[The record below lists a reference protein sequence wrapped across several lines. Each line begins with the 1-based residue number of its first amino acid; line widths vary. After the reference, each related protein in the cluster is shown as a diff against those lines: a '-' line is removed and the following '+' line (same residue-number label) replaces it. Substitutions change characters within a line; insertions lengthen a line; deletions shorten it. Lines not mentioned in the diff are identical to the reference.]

1 MNCVAALM
9 FCEKQSRI
17 FACSAVLPHHID
29 TEIRQLAQPERR
41 RILDYRFRKLA
52 LLMARFRIFAAA
64 LQFPRLLYVAV
75 AMLVFVSTSAAA
87 QSNTPFP
94 QATELQHGPPLTNQ
108 EYVALLYQLP
118 KHPEER
124 DRLIDEIRKRGI
136 AFALTPGLL
145 SLTATKSGNDTL
157 LRHTLEEANR
167 RRLNPAAAARP
178 SAAEAI
184 ELLERTRKATLGA
197 VQQMPDYLVK
207 QQISRSRAIGTTN
220 NWNVYDR
227 LSIAVSYRQNVGE
240 QYKLL
245 SVNGMPPSVDEQE
258 GSRYGERIGGTTS
271 TGEYVSMLT
280 QLFEPATQ
288 AQFEAVDTDT
298 LRTRRTVVYEYSVKR
313 ELSQQTL
320 EFQAGIDATPV
331 KTVVGYRGRIWV
343 DRDDNRVLRLE
354 TISVEIPPDFP
365 ITAAR
370 SVIDYE
376 WVTIND
382 VSHLLP
388 SRAIIELTSRLGAR
402 TEQTR
407 NDILFRGYRK
417 FGTEVK
423 ITDIDETDFPADAPE
438 EEPKKPETRPVLKP
452 APVKKP

>member
-1 MNCVAALM
+1 M
-9 FCEKQSRI
+9 Q
-17 FACSAVLPHHID
+17 H
-29 TEIRQLAQPERR
+29 
-41 RILDYRFRKLA
+41 
-52 LLMARFRIFAAA
+52 FRIFPFASSWSRFLGAAV
-64 LQFPRLLYVAV
+64 LLVAIC
-75 AMLVFVSTSAAA
+75 SAFASA
-87 QSNTPFP
+87 QNSTPFP
-94 QATELQHGPPLTNQ
+94 QPTELQQGPPLTNQ

-124 DRLIDEIRKRGI
+124 DRLIDQIRKRGI
-136 AFALTPGLL
+136 GFPVTSGIL
-145 SLTATKSGNDTL
+145 SLTATKSGNDSL

-167 RRLNPAAAARP
+167 RRINPALAARP
-178 SAAEAI
+178 SFAEAAE
-184 ELLERTRKATLGA
+184 LLDRTRKATLGA
-197 VQQMPDYLVK
+197 AQQMPDYLVK
-207 QQISRSRAIGTTN
+207 QQIARSRAIGTTS

-245 SVNGMPPSVDEQE
+245 SVNGMPPNVDEQE
-258 GSRYGERIGGTTS
+258 GSNYGEKIGGTTS
-271 TGEYVSMLT
+271 SGEYVSMLV

-288 AQFEAVDTDT
+288 AEFEAVDTDT
-298 LRTRRTVVYEYSVKR
+298 LRGRRTVVYEYSVKR
-313 ELSQQTL
+313 ELSKQTL
-320 EFQAGIDATPV
+320 QFQAGIDASPV
-331 KTVVGYRGRIWV
+331 GTIVGYRGRIWV
-343 DRDDNRVLRLE
+343 DREDNRVLRLE

-376 WVTIND
+376 WVAINE

-388 SRAIIELTSRLGAR
+388 SRALIELTSRLGSR

-423 ITDIDETDFPADAPE
+423 ITDIDETDFPADPPE
-438 EEPKKPETRPVLKP
+438 EEPKKAETAPVLKP
-452 APVKKP
+452 APPKKP

>member
-1 MNCVAALM
+1 
-9 FCEKQSRI
+9 
-17 FACSAVLPHHID
+17 
-29 TEIRQLAQPERR
+29 
-41 RILDYRFRKLA
+41 
-52 LLMARFRIFAAA
+52 MAPFRIFAAA
-64 LQFPRLLYVAV
+64 PQFPRLVWVAL
-75 AMLVFVSTSAAA
+75 AMLAFISAPSLAQTS
-87 QSNTPFP
+87 TPFP
-94 QATELQHGPPLTNQ
+94 QPTELQHGPPLTNQ

-118 KHPEER
+118 NHPEER
-124 DRLIDEIRKRGI
+124 DRLIDQIRKRGI

-145 SLTATKSGNDTL
+145 SLTATKSGNDSL
-157 LRHTLEEANR
+157 LKHTLEEANR
-167 RRLNPAAAARP
+167 RRLNPAGAVRT
-178 SAAEAI
+178 SAAEAV
-184 ELLERTRKATLGA
+184 ELLARTRNATLA
-197 VQQMPDYLVK
+197 AAQQMPDYLVK
-207 QQISRSRAIGTTN
+207 QQITRSRAIGTTN

-245 SVNGMPPSVDEQE
+245 SVNGMPPNVDEQE
-258 GSRYGERIGGTTS
+258 GSSYGDKLGGTTS

-288 AQFEAVDTDT
+288 ADFEAVDTDT

-313 ELSQQTL
+313 ELSKQTL
-320 EFQAGIDATPV
+320 QFQAGIDAAPV
-331 KTVVGYRGRIWV
+331 GTVVGYRGRIWV

-423 ITDIDETDFPADAPE
+423 ITDIDETDFPADTPE
-438 EEPKKPETRPVLKP
+438 EDPKKPEARPVLKP
-452 APVKKP
+452 APQKKP

>member
-1 MNCVAALM
+1 M
-9 FCEKQSRI
+9 ERSRI
-17 FACSAVLPHHID
+17 FPSTRFSSSFLAVAFVLLATYSPVA
-29 TEIRQLAQPERR
+29 LAQNSSP
-41 RILDYRFRKLA
+41 
-52 LLMARFRIFAAA
+52 
-64 LQFPRLLYVAV
+64 
-75 AMLVFVSTSAAA
+75 FV
-87 QSNTPFP
+87 QP
-94 QATELQHGPPLTNQ
+94 TELQQGPPLTNQ

-124 DRLIDEIRKRGI
+124 DRLIDQIRKRGI
-136 AFALTPGLL
+136 AFQLTPGIL
-145 SLTATKSGNDTL
+145 SLTATKSGNDSL

-167 RRLNPAAAARP
+167 RRVNPALAVRP
-178 SAAEAI
+178 SAAEAA

-197 VQQMPDYLVK
+197 AQQMPDYLVK
-207 QQISRSRAIGTTN
+207 QQITRSRAIGTTS

-245 SVNGMPPSVDEQE
+245 SVNGMPPNVDEQE
-258 GSRYGERIGGTTS
+258 GSNYGEKIGGTTS
-271 TGEYVSMLT
+271 SGEYVSMLV
-280 QLFEPATQ
+280 QLFETATQ
-288 AQFEAVDTDT
+288 AEFEAVDTDT
-298 LRTRRTVVYEYSVKR
+298 LRGRRTVVYEYSVKR
-313 ELSQQTL
+313 ELSKQTL
-320 EFQAGIDATPV
+320 QFQAGIEASPV
-331 KTVVGYRGRIWV
+331 GTIVGYRGRIWV
-343 DRDDNRVLRLE
+343 DREDNRVLRLE

-376 WVTIND
+376 WVAINE

-388 SRAIIELTSRLGAR
+388 SRALIELTSRLGSR

-423 ITDIDETDFPADAPE
+423 ITDIDETDFPADPPE
-438 EEPKKPETRPVLKP
+438 EQPKKPEAAPVLKP
-452 APVKKP
+452 VPPKKP

>member
-1 MNCVAALM
+1 MA
-9 FCEKQSRI
+9 F
-17 FACSAVLPHHID
+17 LPHHNV
-29 TEIRQLAQPERR
+29 RQSGNWLATNAVEFPAADFTTNAFHMERFH
-41 RILDYRFRKLA
+41 IFPLA
-52 LLMARFRIFAAA
+52 GLARFFV
-64 LQFPRLLYVAV
+64 VAV
-75 AMLVFVSTSAAA
+75 MLVVVFASSAAP
-87 QSNTPFP
+87 QTSTPFP
-94 QATELQHGPPLTNQ
+94 QPSELQHGPPLTNQ

-136 AFALTPGLL
+136 AFTVTPGIL

-167 RRLNPAAAARP
+167 RRMNPALAARP
-178 SAAEAI
+178 SHAEAVQ
-184 ELLERTRKATLGA
+184 LLERTRKATLSA
-197 VQQMPDYLVK
+197 AQQMPDYLVK
-207 QQISRSRAIGTTN
+207 QQIARSRALGTTS

-227 LSIAVSYRQNVGE
+227 LSIAVSYRQNIGE

-245 SVNGMPPSVDEQE
+245 SVNGMPPRVDEQE
-258 GSRYGERIGGTTS
+258 GSNYGEKIGGTTS
-271 TGEYVSMLT
+271 SGEYVSMLV

-288 AQFEAVDTDT
+288 AEFEAVDTDT

-313 ELSQQTL
+313 ELSKQTL
-320 EFQAGIDATPV
+320 QFQAGIDANPIG
-331 KTVVGYRGRIWV
+331 TVVGYRGRIWV

-370 SVIDYE
+370 SLIDYE
-376 WVTIND
+376 WVTINE

-388 SRAIIELTSRLGAR
+388 SRALIELTSRLGAR

-417 FGTEVK
+417 FGTDVK
-423 ITDIDETDFPADAPE
+423 IIDIDEKDFPPDAPE
-438 EEPKKPETRPVLKP
+438 EIDLNKPPAPPVLKP
-452 APVKKP
+452 APPKKPLLQNRER